1 MDEKDLQA
9 KLFDLETIQVYVCT
23 PAQKIS
29 IKSNYKLYSAGYL
42 YNHSL
47 EPKFTDA
54 MMKRLINSGW
64 DFIKCPNPRIFIA
77 DKKEKVSSKYK
88 KLGSNGSEK
97 RKFPL
102 LFTI

>member
-9 KLFDLETIQVYVCT
+9 KLFYLETIQVYVCT

-64 DFIKCPNPRIFIA
+64 DFIKFPNPRIFIA

-88 KLGSNGSEK
+88 KLGSNVS
-97 RKFPL
+97 
-102 LFTI
+102 